1 MRSSL
6 IALLVVA
13 FTLGCAQKGEVRE
26 GAEAKPQPAK
36 KYRPDTPVTPK
47 AMQPV
52 PSSF

>member
-1 MRSSL
+1 MRF
-6 IALLVVA
+6 IVVAVLVVG
-13 FTLGCAQKGEVRE
+13 FTLACAQKGDVRDE
-26 GAEAKPQPAK
+26 GRAQPQPAK